1 MTRTLFVAVAC
12 GLALIVGAMVS
23 ILARE
28 IVPAAPFAAKPLPTM
43 ALVGPSANVEGKRD
57 KLPVADPAAES
68 RAQDDALRRSD
79 VSDIPNAAP
88 PPIAGPV
95 PMPRARGASRPPVQK
110 NYTLLS
116 DVQIAAIKGRLRL
129 TPSQEELWPGVEA
142 ALRSLAKSMHD
153 KRQAGG
159 SATIEAESADVEQLK
174 AAATPLLAQLREDQK
189 REVRALA
196 RIIGLDAVASQ
207 I

>member
-1 MTRTLFVAVAC
+1 MLITVAC
-12 GLALIVGAMVS
+12 CVALVVAAMVS

-28 IVPAAPFAAKPLPTM
+28 IVPAAPFAAKPLSNT
-43 ALVGPSANVEGKRD
+43 ALIGPSANVESKRD
-57 KLPVADPAAES
+57 RLPVTADPS
-68 RAQDDALRRSD
+68 TDPDAQGELRQAYASD
-79 VSDIPNAAP
+79 SPLVAP
-88 PPIAGPV
+88 STPLAGPV
-95 PMPRARGASRPPVQK
+95 PMPRARGASRPAIQK

-116 DVQIAAIKGRLRL
+116 DIQIAAIKGRLKL
-129 TPSQEELWPGVEA
+129 TPAQEPLWPGVET
-142 ALRSLAKSMHD
+142 ALRSFAKAMHD

-159 SATIEAESADVEQLK
+159 SATIEANSVEVEQLK
-174 AAATPLLAQLREDQK
+174 VAAMPLVAQLREDQK